1 MANILD
7 IFSIGWDS
15 KGLKDFNGNLKKT
28 RSDLDKAEG
37 DVKALEQELKRLDKI
52 GAKDSDTFKD
62 VSKKLEEAQKNVK
75 KFSDEIK
82 TMEGKSEF
90 QLNKLRQNFMKVAK
104 AVGAIAA
111 VTVAVKR
118 SMAMY
123 EQAEQIGYLAQKADI
138 AVESLQRLGNAAARF
153 GGNTEASASTVQSL
167 NTKETK
173 EKIVNAG
180 IKLGA
185 TPEQTLENIAAKM
198 ETLKT
203 DAEKINLADSLGID
217 EGTTRLLIEGV
228 QRYREELKRTEKYKL
243 YTKDDIE
250 RMRDYRQVQADIR
263 MGIESIHAAIARL
276 LLPAITTVAKGI
288 RAVTD
293 WLAEHEGAVKIV
305 GMFVAIA
312 AGAGLLAGAI
322 KGVNLA
328 LGLLMKNPIAIQILL
343 WSTLITGLIAVFQ
356 DLITFIHGGDSAIG
370 DLWESWG
377 YDLEQIR
384 AGFEIWGERIKRWW
398 NNFLAIFDKNRTF
411 QEDPANISTIKQL
424 KGDDLIK
431 YRNYKKTKELMNGA
445 RQSIMSASNN
455 PLNGVSQGT
464 IQNYNSKN
472 ATNTSQ
478 KTTNIGSITVNT
490 QATNGAEVAKDIQKI
505 SQFDDGR
512 VA

>member
-7 IFSIGWDS
+7 IFSIGFDS
-15 KGLKDFNGNLKKT
+15 NNLKDFNANLKKT

-37 DVKALEQELKRLDKI
+37 DVKALEKELENLKKA
-52 GAKDSDTFKD
+52 GGENSDTFKD

-228 QRYREELKRTEKYKL
+228 QRYREELKRTDKYKL

-250 RMRDYRQVQADIR
+250 RMHDYRQVQADIR

-276 LLPAITTVAKGI
+276 LLPAITTLAKAI
-288 RAVTD
+288 RVVTD

-305 GMFVAIA
+305 GTFLAIATSVAVVTGAVSGLVKIFKLLSLEIWKIIGIA
-312 AGAGLLAGAI
+312 AGWIAVITLVIAVIQDFITWLNGGESALQGLWETGARVFDWLKQKVTGFIEAIRGIWDALPEPI
-322 KGVNLA
+322 KKLIG
-328 LGLLMKNPIAIQILL
+328 MSNPI
-343 WSTLITGLIAVFQ
+343 TGTYTMVNTAK
-356 DLITFIHGGDSAIG
+356 
-370 DLWESWG
+370 
-377 YDLEQIR
+377 EQI
-384 AGFEIWGERIKRWW
+384 GK
-398 NNFLAIFDKNRTF
+398 
-411 QEDPANISTIKQL
+411 
-424 KGDDLIK
+424 
-431 YRNYKKTKELMNGA
+431 
-445 RQSIMSASNN
+445 ASSN
-455 PLNGVSQGT
+455 PLNSVSQGT

-472 ATNTSQ
+472 ANNTSQ